1 MFTKA
6 DILAR
11 LQNGDTVDG
20 IAAEMA
26 AALNEAEAEKKALDA
41 ELEAKEKE
49 EIRVLNAKRVAVD
62 EMLDALC
69 DYLVAAGEGDFIE
82 DLKEIDTDKVIEM
95 LDGSIEMA
103 KSLEKLKD
111 LQFPLADLKLP
122 IVEHKCGSGDC
133 DCDRPDPAKIGF
145 RLGKIAGL
153 TNADDII
160 KDFLK
165 SI

>member
-11 LQNGDTVDG
+11 LQNGDTVDE

-26 AALNEAEAEKKALDA
+26 DALNEAEAEKRVLDA
-41 ELEAKEKE
+41 ELAAKEKE
-49 EIRVLNAKRVAVD
+49 ETRVLEAKRAAVD
-62 EMLDALC
+62 DILDAVC
-69 DYLVAAGEGDFIE
+69 DYLIAAGEGDFIE

-111 LQFPLADLKLP
+111 LQFPLGELHKAATINPRVHKIVVDADA
-122 IVEHKCGSGDC
+122 D
-133 DCDRPDPAKIGF
+133 
-145 RLGKIAGL
+145 
-153 TNADDII
+153 NADQVIG
-160 KDFLK
+160 DFLK
-165 SI
+165 KLGL

>member
-11 LQNGDTVDG
+11 LQNGDTVDE

-26 AALNEAEAEKKALDA
+26 DVLNEAEAEKKALDA
-41 ELEAKEKE
+41 ELAAKEKE
-49 EIRVLNAKRVAVD
+49 ETRVLEAKRVAVNNIF
-62 EMLDALC
+62 DAVC

-103 KSLEKLKD
+103 KSLEKLKG
-111 LQFPLADLKLP
+111 LQFPLGELHKAATINPKVHKIVIDEDDADQ
-122 IVEHKCGSGDC
+122 V
-133 DCDRPDPAKIGF
+133 IG
-145 RLGKIAGL
+145 
-153 TNADDII
+153 
-160 KDFLK
+160 DFLK
-165 SI
+165 KLGL